1 MARKQPQFKQTHLQ
15 HNLDRWF
22 ALRRKIFVYHYEC
35 QPEIDPQWRDLSTTG
50 CCYRGWIMMANC
62 HRGEIWTYPTQ
73 KHLMLVQMLVPR
85 DTLINAADWQR
96 LKQESRRDNRKWQRE
111 IQGLIKS
118 NAQTHTWWGEER

>member
-1 MARKQPQFKQTHLQ
+1 
-15 HNLDRWF
+15 
-22 ALRRKIFVYHYEC
+22 
-35 QPEIDPQWRDLSTTG
+35 
-50 CCYRGWIMMANC
+50 MMANC

-73 KHLMLVQMLVPR
+73 KHLMLVQMLVAR

-111 IQGLIKS
+111 IRGLIKS